1 VTGISVGVQSGAGSV
16 CQHSHCSFFESLY
29 CSPAGICYHEAMKK
43 GKVQADTAIGK
54 SAGRTVCRSGYRMS
68 HANTQGF
75 PLVPLVVCLVLSF
88 AACTSS
94 PPAMLTLTEG
104 DGLATEDTRIARLP
118 DVVRDFLETNGWNLD
133 SYADSNL
140 SDLSIYQSHVRR
152 YAGNT
157 DTLRIWEHYRSTK
170 PDEAWDTGMTRLGVA
185 WDPSVQRLYM
195 SEDEELG
202 AFLEGQVY
210 VLELRLLGFYRLPV
224 AFRIARLDQS
234 SRIIEFVYLRV
245 NKSNGLQRI
254 VFISGPDGRNGPT
267 TIIEH
272 SSWFRSGNP
281 GRDSF
286 LYRPFHEAFIDAF
299 HRSLAR
305 SGGYAL
311 RVIR

>member
-1 VTGISVGVQSGAGSV
+1 MET
-16 CQHSHCSFFESLY
+16 
-29 CSPAGICYHEAMKK
+29 
-43 GKVQADTAIGK
+43 GKVRADTAYGK
-54 SAGRTVCRSGYRMS
+54 TAGRTVCRSAYRMS
-68 HANTQGF
+68 HSNSQRF
-75 PLVPLVVCLVLSF
+75 LLVPLVVCLVLSF
-88 AACTSS
+88 AACTSA
-94 PPAMLTLTEG
+94 PPAVLPLVEAEAEA
-104 DGLATEDTRIARLP
+104 DGLATADSRVSSLP
-118 DVVRDFLETNGWNLD
+118 EVVRVFLETNGWNFD
-133 SYADSNL
+133 SYADSDL
-140 SDLSIYQSHVRR
+140 SDLSVYHSHVRR
-152 YAGNT
+152 YAGSA
-157 DTLRIWEHYRSTK
+157 DTLRIWEHYRSAK
-170 PDEAWDTGMTRLGVA
+170 PDEAWDTGMTRLGIA
-185 WDPSVQRLYM
+185 WDPSVQRLFM
-195 SEDEELG
+195 SGDGDLE

-224 AFRIARLDQS
+224 AFRIARLDQN

-254 VFISGPDGRNGPT
+254 VFFSGPNGRNGPT

-272 SSWFRSGNP
+272 SSWFRSENP

>member
-1 VTGISVGVQSGAGSV
+1 
-16 CQHSHCSFFESLY
+16 
-29 CSPAGICYHEAMKK
+29 MRR
-43 GKVQADTAIGK
+43 GKI
-54 SAGRTVCRSGYRMS
+54 
-68 HANTQGF
+68 QGF
-75 PLVPLVVCLVLSF
+75 QLVPL
-88 AACTSS
+88 AACLLLSIVGCTSAPTS
-94 PPAMLTLTEG
+94 VQSWPEG
-104 DGLATEDTRIARLP
+104 DGFAIEDSRKAMLP
-118 DVVRDFLETNGWNLD
+118 DVVRDFLETNGWDLD
-133 SYADSNL
+133 SYADSDL

-152 YAGNT
+152 YASSA
-157 DTLRIWEHYRSTK
+157 DTMRIWEHYRSSK

-185 WDPSVQRLYM
+185 WDPSAKRLFM
-195 SEDEELG
+195 PEDEDPEV
-202 AFLEGQVY
+202 FREGQVY

-254 VFISGPDGRNGPT
+254 VFNSGPDGRNGPT

-272 SSWFRSGNP
+272 SSWFRSDNP

-299 HRSLAR
+299 HRSLTR
-305 SGGYAL
+305 SGGYDL